1 MSEEEAKGHEDVV
14 PLLDHFLGK
23 QEADHFRAGRAR
35 RAEQESARWRAA
47 ANQLAMP
54 MPMPTPS
61 APASPRPVTAAE
73 IAAAIRRDPITVR
86 QTLLDLI
93 LPDIAV
99 LIAHLTRPEGNHH
112 A

>member
-1 MSEEEAKGHEDVV
+1 MSEEEANGRGDIV

-47 ANQLAMP
+47 AHQAA
-54 MPMPTPS
+54 MPTPAAAV
-61 APASPRPVTAAE
+61 APPAAPRPVTGAE

-99 LIAHLTRPEGNHH
+99 LIARLTRPQEDHH